1 MQNYEEGE
9 IPLIS
14 ENEAAK
20 GAETPVNQPKT
31 FSHAYFKEAAKVF
44 KDARKLAFAAV
55 ICALRLAVKSL
66 SLQIAPGVYLSFD
79 CYVNALGSLVYGP
92 LMALCVG
99 AVSDTIGGVM
109 FPKGAYFFPFILVE
123 MSSGFIFA
131 LFLWKKRLTAPRLL
145 AAKFTVNFV
154 CNILLNSLIQKW
166 YYALFDA
173 DKVYYVINGVRIVK
187 NLVLFPLEATL
198 ICILVNAL
206 LPGLKSLNY
215 VDKGQKGIE
224 FNKKEILLTA
234 ALAVVSVA
242 IVLFYVFFLKDFVA
256 AHNIKLF

>member
-55 ICALRLAVKSL
+55 ICALRVAVKSL

-92 LMALCVG
+92 LMALPERRV
-99 AVSDTIGGVM
+99 
-109 FPKGAYFFPFILVE
+109 FFPVYPRGNEQRFYFRSVSLE
-123 MSSGFIFA
+123 E
-131 LFLWKKRLTAPRLL
+131 TAYR
-145 AAKFTVNFV
+145 A
-154 CNILLNSLIQKW
+154 
-166 YYALFDA
+166 
-173 DKVYYVINGVRIVK
+173 
-187 NLVLFPLEATL
+187 EA
-198 ICILVNAL
+198 
-206 LPGLKSLNY
+206 SRR
-215 VDKGQKGIE
+215 
-224 FNKKEILLTA
+224 EI
-234 ALAVVSVA
+234 
-242 IVLFYVFFLKDFVA
+242 
-256 AHNIKLF
+256 HR

>member
-20 GAETPVNQPKT
+20 GADTPVNQPKT

-55 ICALRLAVKSL
+55 ICALRVAVKSL

-99 AVSDTIGGVM
+99 AVSD
-109 FPKGAYFFPFILVE
+109 FFPFILVE
-123 MSSGFIFA
+123 MSSGFLFA

-187 NLVLFPLEATL
+187 NLVLFSLEATL

-215 VDKGQKGIE
+215 VDKGQRGIE

-242 IVLFYVFFLKDFVA
+242 IVLF
-256 AHNIKLF
+256 

>member
-55 ICALRLAVKSL
+55 ICALRVAVKSL

-109 FPKGAYFFPFILVE
+109 CAKLMNLFCKEKINPMIGAAGISAFPMSSRVIAKMAKEEDPYNFILMQAAGANVAGQVA
-123 MSSGFIFA
+123 SVIAGGIILA
-131 LFLWKKRLTAPRLL
+131 LVGP
-145 AAKFTVNFV
+145 
-154 CNILLNSLIQKW
+154 
-166 YYALFDA
+166 
-173 DKVYYVINGVRIVK
+173 
-187 NLVLFPLEATL
+187 LV
-198 ICILVNAL
+198 
-206 LPGLKSLNY
+206 
-215 VDKGQKGIE
+215 
-224 FNKKEILLTA
+224 
-234 ALAVVSVA
+234 
-242 IVLFYVFFLKDFVA
+242 
-256 AHNIKLF
+256 

>member
-1 MQNYEEGE
+1 MPPDGTLSADERKRVEKQSTFCGDHGASAYLLCDEKTGSIKQRTSRKNGEVFIMQNYEEGE

-55 ICALRLAVKSL
+55 ICALRVAVKSL

-109 FPKGAYFFPFILVE
+109 FPKGAYFSRL
-123 MSSGFIFA
+123 SS
-131 LFLWKKRLTAPRLL
+131 WK
-145 AAKFTVNFV
+145 
-154 CNILLNSLIQKW
+154 
-166 YYALFDA
+166 
-173 DKVYYVINGVRIVK
+173 
-187 NLVLFPLEATL
+187 
-198 ICILVNAL
+198 
-206 LPGLKSLNY
+206 
-215 VDKGQKGIE
+215 
-224 FNKKEILLTA
+224 
-234 ALAVVSVA
+234 
-242 IVLFYVFFLKDFVA
+242 
-256 AHNIKLF
+256 